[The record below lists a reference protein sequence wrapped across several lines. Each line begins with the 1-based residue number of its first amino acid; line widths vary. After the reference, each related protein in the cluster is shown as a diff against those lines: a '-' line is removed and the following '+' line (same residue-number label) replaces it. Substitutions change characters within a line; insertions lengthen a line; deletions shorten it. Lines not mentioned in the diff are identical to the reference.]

1 MEAQLVQQRLALQQ
15 KRMLE
20 SGQGSKLPNKV
31 TLSSNP
37 KNSKISNVTT
47 TTSSTSA
54 TVTKVNFFWD
64 KCELGYAGCSIHL
77 APAPNYLSLTC
88 ACASLTVVSL
98 SCEIYCAC
106 ILFTKVGKML
116 SSMTFV
122 PTFFSPFVTLIKL
135 CKFFLLFQYS

>member
-37 KNSKISNVTT
+37 KNSKISNVTS

-54 TVTKVNFFWD
+54 TVTKVNFFG
-64 KCELGYAGCSIHL
+64 L
-77 APAPNYLSLTC
+77 N
-88 ACASLTVVSL
+88 VS
-98 SCEIYCAC
+98 
-106 ILFTKVGKML
+106 
-116 SSMTFV
+116 
-122 PTFFSPFVTLIKL
+122 
-135 CKFFLLFQYS
+135 